1 MGVDDL
7 VSSMENF
14 GMLDRSSEESRE
26 VPGEIVS
33 DVAGVLEFEI
43 GMRDFQF
50 GVFGFGRMG
59 FIPPDP
65 ARSFSL
71 AWILAWR
78 CMLPFVVN
86 DILQILH

>member
-1 MGVDDL
+1 
-7 VSSMENF
+7 
-14 GMLDRSSEESRE
+14 MLERSSEESRE
-26 VPGEIVS
+26 VPGEMVN
-33 DVAGVLEFEI
+33 DVVGVLEFEI
-43 GMRDFQF
+43 EMRGFQF
-50 GVFGFGRMG
+50 GVFGFGRIG